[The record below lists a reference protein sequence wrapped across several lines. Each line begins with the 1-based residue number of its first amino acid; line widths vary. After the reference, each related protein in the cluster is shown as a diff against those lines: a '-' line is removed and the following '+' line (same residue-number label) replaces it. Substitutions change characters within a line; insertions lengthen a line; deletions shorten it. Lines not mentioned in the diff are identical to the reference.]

1 MYLTSCVGTFYI
13 VKINLDEDHG
23 AQAPV
28 VFLLLILSL
37 YSFRICCRCCMEA
50 WHS

>member
-1 MYLTSCVGTFYI
+1 MYLTSCVGTVY
-13 VKINLDEDHG
+13 VAKINLDEDHG

-37 YSFRICCRCCMEA
+37 YSIRIRCGCCMEA